1 MEHIIAVIA
10 VIGPP
15 AVGKTTLTMRLGENH
30 GCSVFRLR
38 EHVPKVMLA
47 AAAANSDRVDWVD
60 DVTVARALLAYAE
73 RVSGDE
79 SVHTVL
85 LDNFPGSGTQVGL
98 LLGILARLAPEC
110 AVTAAELVAD
120 DRVRL
125 ARVRA
130 RRVCHTCE
138 RDPVHDPRLP
148 AQAVLGDPRRCARC
162 GGTLHPAG
170 ATPRACSLP
179 GQPALPRRPP
189 VFGRRSPKPAS
200 MSCASTPAERSPT
213 LPLNCPSSFQP
224 GACPLDHR

>member
-1 MEHIIAVIA
+1 MRERHLAMEHVMA

-15 AVGKTTLTMRLGENH
+15 AVGKTTLTMRLGEKP

-60 DVTVARALLAYAE
+60 DVTVARALRAYAE
-73 RVSGDE
+73 RIIGDE

-130 RRVCHTCE
+130 RRVCHTC
-138 RDPVHDPRLP
+138 
-148 AQAVLGDPRRCARC
+148 
-162 GGTLHPAG
+162 
-170 ATPRACSLP
+170 
-179 GQPALPRRPP
+179 
-189 VFGRRSPKPAS
+189 
-200 MSCASTPAERSPT
+200 
-213 LPLNCPSSFQP
+213 
-224 GACPLDHR
+224 